1 MPKGRPKGYKMS
13 SSAKKRMAINR
24 CINKCKKGVSESAK
38 KRASAKSSAAKK
50 RAAVNPWLLHVK
62 AVRAANP
69 QLTYKEA
76 LQAASATYK
85 KL

>member
-1 MPKGRPKGYKMS
+1 MS

-24 CINKCKKGVSESAK
+24 CINKCKKGKSESSK

-50 RAAVNPWLLHVK
+50 RAAANPWLLHVK
-62 AVRAANP
+62 VVRAANP
-69 QLTYKEA
+69 NLTYKEA
-76 LQAASATYK
+76 LQEASKTYK